1 MNANNAGSACN
12 AKQVNNAI
20 NANAENAMNADS
32 GVPGGYPSFSDLSR
46 NGRLTADRSCL
57 RFPCTAHGPLDVNSV
72 LGVDGIDGVPGVSI
86 GATGVK
92 KV

>member
-1 MNANNAGSACN
+1 MNANNADSAGN
-12 AKQVNNAI
+12 AKQVKNVI

-32 GVPGGYPSFSDLSR
+32 AGNAGYPSFSDLSR

-72 LGVDGIDGVPGVSI
+72 PGVSI
-86 GATGVK
+86 GATGVT